1 MWEYCKETHR
11 GVRYG
16 TPLLLPLP
24 WEMKI
29 RRSYHTVGRHMWL
42 SIAAMFS
49 VMTLIP
55 VNLWTKKLTEV
66 TRLEPN
72 LNTL

>member
-1 MWEYCKETHR
+1 
-11 GVRYG
+11 
-16 TPLLLPLP
+16 
-24 WEMKI
+24 MKI